1 MIYIILRKVRN
12 LTADV
17 MQAELIGSSFVRGSL
32 AGKWSLKGA
41 SAIEGE
47 VRG

>member
-17 MQAELIGSSFVRGSL
+17 MQAELIGSSFVG
-32 AGKWSLKGA
+32 G
-41 SAIEGE
+41 
-47 VRG
+47 V